1 MKITLSKHAQFKFQ
15 ERKINI
21 RMIEEVLERYEHL
34 FYDLIARIIV
44 AIGKIKIDGKETN
57 LVVIFTKK
65 EDEIYIVTA
74 YPVRD
79 IEKEIKSKEGKRWIR
94 IRM

>member
-1 MKITLSKHAQFKFQ
+1 MLRTGSKLSFVQL
-15 ERKINI
+15 
-21 RMIEEVLERYEHL
+21 VLRL
-34 FYDLIARIIV
+34 TIIARTIV